1 MWILGL
7 KGLKTVKFTEIKGA
21 KGITVQYQLVNTHRH
36 YSLDPLLERAKQCH
50 HWSYTNCAQ
59 HLIQQAK
66 ISWGIYFQ
74 KCKCFLLWESM
85 VCRGWVVDQ
94 WWSCLLQQY
103 YEQCAAWNLQWSLQ
117 TRHKTWSSL
126 IGQEWESKSN
136 WLSSTSWL
144 AGTCIHRSKIAIMIW
159 GHYDEPWVSTE
170 DLCY

>member
-21 KGITVQYQLVNTHRH
+21 KGITVQYHHGNAHWH

-74 KCKCFLLWESM
+74 KCTVSCFE
-85 VCRGWVVDQ
+85 R
-94 WWSCLLQQY
+94 
-103 YEQCAAWNLQWSLQ
+103 AWFVEGGL
-117 TRHKTWSSL
+117 
-126 IGQEWESKSN
+126 
-136 WLSSTSWL
+136 
-144 AGTCIHRSKIAIMIW
+144 
-159 GHYDEPWVSTE
+159 
-170 DLCY
+170 

>member
-21 KGITVQYQLVNTHRH
+21 KGITVQYHHGNTHRH

-74 KCKCFLLWESM
+74 KCAVSCFERAWFVEDGLWIND
-85 VCRGWVVDQ
+85 GPA
-94 WWSCLLQQY
+94 Y
-103 YEQCAAWNLQWSLQ
+103 F
-117 TRHKTWSSL
+117 
-126 IGQEWESKSN
+126 
-136 WLSSTSWL
+136 SSTMSNVL
-144 AGTCIHRSKIAIMIW
+144 HGVCKQGTRCDPVLLDRNENPNPNDFLQLMTCRYMYPRKQSCHMI
-159 GHYDEPWVSTE
+159 
-170 DLCY
+170 